1 MAYKYYI
8 VKCGVEIPQAG
19 LMVTGIFGER
29 QYIAEIDMMA
39 GGWAMYTRRLKPWEI
54 AKAELIS
61 QPREDG

>member
-8 VKCGVEIPQAG
+8 VKDTEIPQAG
-19 LMVTGIFGER
+19 LLGTGIFGER
-29 QYIAEIDMMA
+29 QYIPEIDMMA
-39 GGWAMYTRRLKPWEI
+39 SGWAMYTRRLKPWEI